1 MTAVS
6 TLDFLVWTMRG
17 RGVGGYQEAEVKP
30 SHIEESGRQKDG
42 AGVATGSSDAEKTT
56 CNIQQSQ
63 TLLPGNGDSG
73 VAPPSSSV
81 PLHPT
86 STARRWARSVWSE
99 VRPDLGF

>member
-42 AGVATGSSDAEKTT
+42 AGVGEAK
-56 CNIQQSQ
+56 
-63 TLLPGNGDSG
+63 
-73 VAPPSSSV
+73 
-81 PLHPT
+81 
-86 STARRWARSVWSE
+86 RWGRCSH
-99 VRPDLGF
+99 RKQ